1 MWIRYG
7 VFDTLDTT
15 RTMTLW
21 DPQQGW
27 SYLMNDSGYNAVPVM
42 GLIMYLLSL
51 HPQNGW
57 LTFIAAA
64 VDVGA
69 GFVILWGTAKRHGR
83 VSLIVGVLAFLALFN
98 FNAAVSGVRN
108 YMAGALAIVICYLTS
123 QKKLWYAALFF
134 PLILIHPF
142 VLIIAVIYFLSTT
155 IKRHRF
161 IFSIACA
168 VLFLQRMLQDAIF
181 ALFERMS
188 FIPFFASLS
197 FKSKQYF
204 GEESYLVL
212 SSVFS
217 YLRSILLFS
226 LFSFI
231 IVVDMRKRA
240 LTRYDGICIMLLCLD
255 AGAIL
260 DQELFSR
267 VTGVLLFAALPM
279 LYRLLSSGV
288 QQLRHGR
295 IDACFSVVVIGVI
308 IVFVDN
314 LRAGVSFQNIE
325 ANLRWCRFLGLL
337 SGKGVRWW

>member
-1 MWIRYG
+1 
-7 VFDTLDTT
+7 
-15 RTMTLW
+15 
-21 DPQQGW
+21 
-27 SYLMNDSGYNAVPVM
+27 
-42 GLIMYLLSL
+42 
-51 HPQNGW
+51 
-57 LTFIAAA
+57 
-64 VDVGA
+64 
-69 GFVILWGTAKRHGR
+69 
-83 VSLIVGVLAFLALFN
+83 
-98 FNAAVSGVRN
+98 
-108 YMAGALAIVICYLTS
+108 
-123 QKKLWYAALFF
+123 
-134 PLILIHPF
+134 
-142 VLIIAVIYFLSTT
+142 
-155 IKRHRF
+155 
-161 IFSIACA
+161 
-168 VLFLQRMLQDAIF
+168 MLQDVIF

-279 LYRLLSSGV
+279 LSLI
-288 QQLRHGR
+288 H
-295 IDACFSVVVIGVI
+295 I
-308 IVFVDN
+308 
-314 LRAGVSFQNIE
+314 
-325 ANLRWCRFLGLL
+325 
-337 SGKGVRWW
+337 